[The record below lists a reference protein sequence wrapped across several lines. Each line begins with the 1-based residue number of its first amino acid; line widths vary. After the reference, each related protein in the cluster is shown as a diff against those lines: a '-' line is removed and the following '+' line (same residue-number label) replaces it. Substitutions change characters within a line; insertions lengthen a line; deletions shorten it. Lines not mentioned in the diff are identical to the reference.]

1 MRSRQTVNG
10 SQPDGVASS
19 AGSTWTGLVSVL
31 MDRPLLLGA
40 DSRGNAPELGVST
53 FTFPPHDNR
62 RAVGRMRSTRTT
74 LTLCLCAVVA
84 HTTSRADIFLVP
96 PAGMDLIGEEA
107 STVSQYED
115 TMPDIARRYGLGY
128 EEILSANPGADPWL
142 PGEGRDIALPT
153 RHILP
158 PVPHEGVTV
167 NLPEHRLYYFP
178 KSERGQPL
186 HVVSHPISVGQMDWE
201 TPLGVTKI
209 VAKTRKPTWYP
220 PQSIREQ
227 HARDG
232 NPLPA
237 AVPPGPDNPLGDYAM
252 RLGVPGGAYLI
263 HGTNKPVGVGMQITH
278 GCIRMYPE
286 DIESLFRIVDV
297 GTPVRIIN
305 QPVKT
310 GWAGEVLYLEVHPP
324 LENSASRPIDLTQL
338 TRLLVAA
345 TRERPVRIN
354 WPVAERVL
362 ADARGTPVA
371 VSLPQVSNGL
381 RADLLVEDGEN

>member
-1 MRSRQTVNG
+1 MTRPSLILSLCALFMLHST
-10 SQPDGVASS
+10 SS
-19 AGSTWTGLVSVL
+19 ADIYLI
-31 MDRPLLLGA
+31 P
-40 DSRGNAPELGVST
+40 PPGV
-53 FTFPPHDNR
+53 
-62 RAVGRMRSTRTT
+62 
-74 LTLCLCAVVA
+74 
-84 HTTSRADIFLVP
+84 
-96 PAGMDLIGEEA
+96 DLIGEET
-107 STVSQYED
+107 STVSAYED

-142 PGEGRDIALPT
+142 PGEGREIALPT

-178 KSERGQPL
+178 KPRTGQAPQ
-186 HVVSHPISVGQMDWE
+186 VVSHPISVGQMDWE

-209 VAKTRKPTWYP
+209 VAKQRKPTWFP
-220 PQSIREQ
+220 PESIRAQ
-227 HARDG
+227 HAQDG
-232 NPLPA
+232 NPIPA

-252 RLGVPGGAYLI
+252 RLAIPGGAYLI
-263 HGTNKPVGVGMQITH
+263 HGTNRPVGVGMQITH

-286 DIESLFRIVDV
+286 DIESLFRMVNV

-310 GWAGEVLYLEVHPP
+310 GWVGEVLYLEVHPP
-324 LENSASRPIDLTQL
+324 LAEGASKPIDLTEL

-345 TRERPVRIN
+345 TQERPVRIN

-371 VSLPQVSNGL
+371 VSLPQVTAA
-381 RADLLVEDGEN
+381 ADPDLQ